1 MKQNFN
7 MIFVLNEIIDLQS
20 MDSEKRNNK
29 IILKNKLKD
38 QIIFNDENRF
48 T

>member
-20 MDSEKRNNK
+20 MDSEKRNIK

>member
-20 MDSEKRNNK
+20 MDSEKKNNK
-29 IILKNKLKD
+29 IIFKNELKN
-38 QIIFNDENRF
+38 QNIYNDENRF